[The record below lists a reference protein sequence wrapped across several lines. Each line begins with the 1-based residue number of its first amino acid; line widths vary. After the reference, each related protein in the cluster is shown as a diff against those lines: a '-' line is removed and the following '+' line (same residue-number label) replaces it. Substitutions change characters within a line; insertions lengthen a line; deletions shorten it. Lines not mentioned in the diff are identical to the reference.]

1 MAALFRFE
9 VYTPYRRVFSGEVE
23 AVTLTLSDG
32 EITVY
37 ANHSFFTAPVVTGFL
52 KIKDKNGTW
61 KSAFITEGFL
71 EVKSHN
77 TILMADAA
85 EWPDEIDRE
94 RALAAK
100 QKAEETLAS
109 SLFKFESGA
118 AHAALRRAN
127 FRLRVKDAADAALTP
142 DGRTGARPPQG

>member
-9 VYTPYRRVFSGEVE
+9 VHTPYRRFFSDEVE

-52 KIKDKNGTW
+52 KIKDKTGVW
-61 KSAFITEGFL
+61 KTAFVAEGFL

-77 TILMADAA
+77 TILVADAA
-85 EWPDEIDRE
+85 EWPEEIDGE
-94 RALAAK
+94 RARAAR
-100 QKAEETLAS
+100 QQAEETIAS
-109 SLFKFESGA
+109 SSFKFESNA
-118 AHAALRRAN
+118 ARAALRRAS
-127 FRLRVKDAADAALTP
+127 FRLRVKDMA
-142 DGRTGARPPQG
+142 

>member
-9 VYTPYRRVFSGEVE
+9 VYTPYRRFFADDVE

-37 ANHSFFTAPVVTGFL
+37 ANHSFFTAPVVTGIL
-52 KIKDKNGTW
+52 KLKDKTGIW
-61 KSAFITEGFL
+61 KNAFIAEGFL

-85 EWPDEIDRE
+85 EWPEEIDKD

-100 QKAEETLAS
+100 AAAEGTITS
-109 SLFKFESGA
+109 STFKFESA
-118 AHAALRRAN
+118 NAESALRRAN
-127 FRLRVKDAADAALTP
+127 FRLVVKNMPAPAASP
-142 DGRTGARPPQG
+142 

>member
-1 MAALFRFE
+1 MALFAFE
-9 VYTPYRRVFSGEVE
+9 VHTPYRRFFSGEVA

-37 ANHSFFTAPVVTGFL
+37 ANHSFFTAPVVAGLL
-52 KIKDKNGTW
+52 KIKDNKGIW
-61 KSAFITEGFL
+61 KSAFIAEGIL

-85 EWPDEIDRE
+85 EWPEEIDRE

-100 QKAEETLAS
+100 SNAEDTIHS
-109 SLFKFESGA
+109 SMFKFDSVSAE
-118 AHAALRRAN
+118 AALKRAE
-127 FRLRVKDAADAALTP
+127 FRLRVSELAAKE
-142 DGRTGARPPQG
+142 

>member
-1 MAALFRFE
+1 VAVLYRFE
-9 VYTPYRRVFSGEVE
+9 VYTPYRRFFADEVE

-37 ANHSFFTAPVVTGFL
+37 ANHSFFTAPVVTGIL
-52 KIKDKNGTW
+52 KIKDKTGIW
-61 KSAFITEGFL
+61 KNAFVAEGFL

-85 EWPDEIDRE
+85 EWPGEIDRE

-100 QKAEETLAS
+100 QKAEETLGS
-109 SLFKFESGA
+109 SVFKFESSA
-118 AHAALRRAN
+118 AHAALCRAE
-127 FRLRVKDAADAALTP
+127 FRLRVAE
-142 DGRTGARPPQG
+142 

>member
-1 MAALFRFE
+1 MAALFALE
-9 VYTPYRRVFSGEVE
+9 VHTPYRRFFSDEVE

-37 ANHSFFTAPVVTGFL
+37 ANHSFFTAPVAAGLL
-52 KIKDKNGTW
+52 KIKDNKGIW
-61 KSAFITEGFL
+61 KSAFIAEGIL

-85 EWPDEIDRE
+85 EWPAEIDRE

-100 QKAEETLAS
+100 QKAEETINS
-109 SLFKFESGA
+109 STFKFESGSA
-118 AHAALRRAN
+118 EAALRRAN
-127 FRLRVKDAADAALTP
+127 FRLRVSEM
-142 DGRTGARPPQG
+142 GE